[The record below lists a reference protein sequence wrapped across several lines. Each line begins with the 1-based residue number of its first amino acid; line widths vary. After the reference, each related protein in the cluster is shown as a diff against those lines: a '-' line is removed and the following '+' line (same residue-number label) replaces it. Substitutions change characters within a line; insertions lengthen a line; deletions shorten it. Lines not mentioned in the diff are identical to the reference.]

1 VAAGAPDAG
10 PPQVE
15 AVRAQGP
22 IRIDG
27 RLDEA
32 DWKRAGRIADLTQ
45 HSPHPG
51 EPTRYRT
58 EVLLLRDADT
68 LYIGFR
74 CFDPEPGK
82 ITLHS
87 MRRDV
92 DDPFGEDFV
101 TIAFDTYGDRR
112 TAYFFDIRA
121 SGGISDGLIPG
132 PGLWSSDWDGIWE
145 ARTRID
151 EEGWTAEVRIPSRT
165 LHFKG
170 GLPAWG
176 LNFLRGVARDRIVYH
191 WAGLTR
197 DSDFLDLTSAG
208 SLTGVADLDQGRGL
222 TITPYGLARYER
234 APSEGTLNRV
244 GRGGLDLSYS
254 LTPQLTGV
262 LTANTDFAETEVD
275 THQINL
281 TRFDLFFPEKRSFFL
296 EGSSLFNFGLGLSE
310 EFLPFYSRRI
320 GLIDGETVPI
330 NWGAKILGHAGRLG
344 VAALDIEAGNSNQAD
359 RTNLSAARVTYDAG
373 DSLRIGA
380 IGTHGDPEGLRS
392 NTLAGVDA
400 TWHTARIRGDKKMTV
415 GAWAARSSGDLA
427 AGRRDGWGVKV
438 DFPND
443 LWNAYARFSEFGDAL
458 DPALGF
464 LPRPGTRWYDF
475 WSAVQPRPRR
485 DGPLAFIRQAFFETR
500 FTQVDDL
507 DGHTE
512 SRRLFTAPFNI
523 EAESGEHFEANWVP
537 TYESLTAPFEVAG
550 GVDIPVGNYHFTRYR
565 VEAQSAQNRGW
576 RAGSTVWFGEFYDG
590 RLTEIETF
598 VNWDVLRGRLH
609 QKLDLTNDFGHL
621 PQGDFV
627 KRLFQMDNVYAFS
640 PRLVC
645 FVLLQYES
653 TLPPGANDPPP
664 GLGMNARLRWTL
676 RPGSDLFF
684 VWNRNWTHPIGEGR
698 LDLGPVSDQVALK
711 LRFAW
716 TR

>member
-1 VAAGAPDAG
+1 VVLGAPDVER
-10 PPQVE
+10 PRVE
-15 AVRAQGP
+15 AVRTEGP

-27 RLDEA
+27 RLDEP
-32 DWKRAGRIADLTQ
+32 DWTRAGVIADLTQ

-58 EVLLLRDADT
+58 EILLLRDAED
-68 LYIGFR
+68 LYLGFR
-74 CFDPEPGK
+74 CFDPEPAL
-82 ITLHS
+82 IALHS

-92 DDPFGEDFV
+92 DDPLGEDFV
-101 TIAFDTYGDRR
+101 SIAFDTYGDRR
-112 TAYFFDIRA
+112 TAYFFDVRA

-132 PGLWSSDWDGIWE
+132 PGLWSIDWDGIWE
-145 ARTRID
+145 ARTRVD
-151 EEGWTAEVRIPSRT
+151 ADGWTAEVRIPSRT
-165 LHFKG
+165 LHFKK
-170 GLPAWG
+170 GLPEWG
-176 LNFLRGVARDRIVYH
+176 MNLLRGVARDRILYH
-191 WAGLTR
+191 WSGLSR

-208 SLTGVADLDQGRGL
+208 RLSGVADLDQGHGL

-234 APSEGTLNRV
+234 APDEDTLNRV

-275 THQINL
+275 TRQINL

-330 NWGAKILGHAGRLG
+330 DWGAKILGHAGRLG
-344 VAALDIEAGNSNQAD
+344 VAALDIETGSSNQAP
-359 RTNLSAARVTYDAG
+359 RTNLAAARVTYDVG
-373 DSLRIGA
+373 DSLRIGT
-380 IGTHGDPEGLRS
+380 IVTHGDPEGLRS
-392 NTLAGVDA
+392 NTLAGADV

-443 LWNAYARFSEFGDAL
+443 LWNAYARFSEFGEAL

-475 WSAVQPRPRR
+475 WSAVQPRPKR

-500 FTQVDDL
+500 YTQVDDL
-507 DGHTE
+507 GGRTE

-523 EAESGEHFEANWVP
+523 ETESGEHLEANWVP
-537 TYESLTAPFEVAG
+537 TFESLTAPFDVAG
-550 GVDIPVGNYHFTRYR
+550 GIVIPPGDYHFTRYR
-565 VEAQSAQNRGW
+565 FEAQSAQNRRW
-576 RAGSTVWFGEFYDG
+576 RLGSTVWLGGFYAG
-590 RLTEIETF
+590 RLTQIETF
-598 VNWDVLRGRLH
+598 VNWDVFRGRLY
-609 QKLDLTNDFGHL
+609 QKLDLQNDFGRL

-627 KRLFQMDNVYAFS
+627 QRLLQMENIYAFS
-640 PRLVC
+640 PRLVL
-645 FVLLQYES
+645 FGFFQYDSES
-653 TLPPGANDPPP
+653 RQ
-664 GLGMNARLRWTL
+664 LGMNARLRYTL

-684 VWNRNWTHPIGEGR
+684 VWNRNWTHPPGEGR
-698 LDLGPVSDQVALK
+698 LDIGPVNDQVALK

-716 TR
+716 TG